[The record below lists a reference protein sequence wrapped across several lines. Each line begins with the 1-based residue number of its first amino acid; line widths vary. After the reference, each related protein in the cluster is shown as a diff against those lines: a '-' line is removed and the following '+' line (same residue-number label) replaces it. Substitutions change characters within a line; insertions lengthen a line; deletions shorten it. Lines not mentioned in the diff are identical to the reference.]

1 MVRSIAGALA
11 SQIVTGLSAYFAVDA
26 NQPELLGVAVLNA
39 GLSKAGVHQRLA
51 GAPVVKVLVAC
62 LALLCLPSCSSF
74 TREDARAAGAEIGL
88 AAADAAIVIARMQLA
103 QAEAELAAAALEPGA
118 DQRVILA
125 KQLGVLAARR
135 ALDEAERAIA
145 KQRAR
150 STKNPLTVWSG
161 DDSPPV
167 RLAQIYPT
175 RQCSNGTTQS
185 RPLPARAVK
194 VMVSAPHICAATSRE
209 GRLPKAQVGTPQ
221 VSTPAVS
228 LS

>member
-1 MVRSIAGALA
+1 MLCGGFFAAHGIDGSSSIGIITGLLMLGVATVWSLGEKWLNLKPGQLTDSTMMSTIVGSLA

-62 LALLCLPSCSSF
+62 LALLCLPSCESF
-74 TREDARAAGAEIGL
+74 TREGARAAGAEIGL

-125 KQLGVLAARR
+125 KQLGVIAAKK
-135 ALDEAERAIA
+135 ALDEAEKAIA
-145 KQRAR
+145 KQRAK
-150 STKNPLTVWSG
+150 SAKQPVSVTGLTA
-161 DDSPPV
+161 
-167 RLAQIYPT
+167 LT
-175 RQCSNGTTQS
+175 
-185 RPLPARAVK
+185 AVT
-194 VMVSAPHICAATSRE
+194 V
-209 GRLPKAQVGTPQ
+209 
-221 VSTPAVS
+221 
-228 LS
+228 LSC